1 MDLESVS
8 PAPCQ
13 SSTVLSQVN
22 TYDVARASAPMDTGQ
37 IGTIVHASR
46 YNVTVVLGTS
56 VYQSAHN
63 LAERV
68 NTGRPRGEG
77 APK

>member
-46 YNVTVVLGTS
+46 YNVTVVYLEL
-56 VYQSAHN
+56 QSISQHTILRSA
-63 LAERV
+63 
-68 NTGRPRGEG
+68 
-77 APK
+77 